1 MSKIQIT
8 TVKKLADVQVI
19 ELNARFVVKVTQLA
33 AKVNKFNEDAC
44 LGFDTGYNEDS
55 FTDLAE
61 FFNELLEG
69 FTGEEHPTMHVVR
82 DEDHQPGCEGP
93 AI

>member
-8 TVKKLADVQVI
+8 TVRKLADVQVI
-19 ELNARFVVKVTQLA
+19 ELDARFVVKVTQLA

-44 LGFDTGYNEDS
+44 QGFCIEHNEDT
-55 FTDLAE
+55 FVDLAE

-69 FTGEEHPTMHVVR
+69 FTGEEHPTMYPPKP
-82 DEDHQPGCEGP
+82 DELEDDPRV

>member
-8 TVKKLADVQVI
+8 TVKKVADVQVI
-19 ELNARFVVKVTQLA
+19 ELDARFVVKVTQLA
-33 AKVNKFNEDAC
+33 SVVNQFNNDAC
-44 LGFDTGYNEDS
+44 LGCRVDHREDS
-55 FTDLAE
+55 FVKLAE
-61 FFNELLEG
+61 FFNELLEA

-82 DEDHQPGCEGP
+82 DEDNQPGCEGP